1 MSQAGAEDV
10 VALQAR
16 IADLEEQQ
24 VAKRRFDGRGVTAWV
39 LVIIAA
45 ILFPIALT
53 AYWGQRTLTDT
64 ERYVA
69 TVAPLAQDPTV
80 KQAVGDKVTAV
91 LVTQLDAQNRVSE
104 LLQDN
109 PKLQPLVGPISVAVN
124 NLVAQT
130 VTKVLDSDQ
139 FDQLWITVNTKLQEA
154 LIAAL
159 SNDPSGAVTIQG
171 DQVVL
176 DTGDLIAV
184 VKQKL
189 VDQGLSFAAD
199 IPVPPIADRE
209 VILLTSPQLK
219 QARFVY
225 AVAQP
230 VAQWLIYVTLLLF
243 VIAVL
248 VSRKRPRTTMA
259 VGIAIILGALVV
271 RLLVAFGEGQIEL
284 TLSGTTFAVA
294 QEAFFTILTVFLLN
308 AIRAAFALGLVLA
321 IVGWFLSGT
330 KSALAARRFFG
341 GAVSGAGSRA
351 SGTAIAPV
359 AAWFARTRVFWRFAI
374 VAVAASVILTA
385 SPLTGSLILWT
396 AVVAVVALVI
406 LEFLTAAGVGA
417 GAVVSGTGAPEQRAE
432 AGPPAVEGDPVGVVA
447 DASGESVT

>member
-1 MSQAGAEDV
+1 
-10 VALQAR
+10 
-16 IADLEEQQ
+16 
-24 VAKRRFDGRGVTAWV
+24 
-39 LVIIAA
+39 
-45 ILFPIALT
+45 
-53 AYWGQRTLTDT
+53 
-64 ERYVA
+64 
-69 TVAPLAQDPTV
+69 
-80 KQAVGDKVTAV
+80 VGDKVTAV

-109 PKLQPLVGPISVAVN
+109 PKLQPLAGPISVAVN

-189 VDQGLSFAAD
+189 VDQGLSFAAN

-209 VILLTSPQLK
+209 VVLLTSPQLK
-219 QARFVY
+219 QARFAY

-230 VAQWLIYVTLLLF
+230 IAQWLIYVTLLLF

-248 VSRKRPRTTMA
+248 VSRKRPRMTMA
-259 VGIAIILGALVV
+259 VGIAIILGAVVV
-271 RLLVAFGEGQIEL
+271 RLLLAFGEGQIEL

-294 QEAFFTILTVFLLN
+294 QQAFFTILTVFLLN

-330 KSALAARRFFG
+330 KSALAARGFFG
-341 GAVSGAGSRA
+341 GAVSGAGGRA

-374 VAVAASVILTA
+374 AAVAALVILAA

-406 LEFLTAAGVGA
+406 LEFLAAAGA
-417 GAVVSGTGAPEQRAE
+417 GAVVSGTDAPEQLAE
-432 AGPPAVEGDPVGVVA
+432 AGPPVVEGDPVGVVA
-447 DASGESVT
+447 DASGESAT